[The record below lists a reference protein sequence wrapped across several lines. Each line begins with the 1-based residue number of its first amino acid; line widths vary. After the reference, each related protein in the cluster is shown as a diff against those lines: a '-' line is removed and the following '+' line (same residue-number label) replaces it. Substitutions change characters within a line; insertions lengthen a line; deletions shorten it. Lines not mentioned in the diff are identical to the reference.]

1 MEKSP
6 LTNFKRIYNE
16 NNNRTFLPSGLNGK
30 ALDISLDDIPSRKE
44 VREAIPNHCFTRQ
57 TNRSLFYLSRETLI
71 TILAPITF
79 IFISLDVARHHIKFL
94 GKLYLTFFSI
104 VTRDIEKR
112 QNNVTGASYYLLGC
126 LIVVYFFEDINLIMA
141 SLLVMSISDSV
152 AALIGVKY
160 GKTKIYGNKSLE
172 GSFSFF
178 LSTLIILYIFMPS
191 FSSFEYVII
200 SILIT
205 LVELFS
211 FYRIN
216 DNLTIPVF
224 SAILLKYFI

>member
-1 MEKSP
+1 M
-6 LTNFKRIYNE
+6 
-16 NNNRTFLPSGLNGK
+16 GK
-30 ALDISLDDIPSRKE
+30 I
-44 VREAIPNHCFTRQ
+44 
-57 TNRSLFYLSRETLI
+57 
-71 TILAPITF
+71 
-79 IFISLDVARHHIKFL
+79 
-94 GKLYLTFFSI
+94 YLTFFSI

-178 LSTLIILYIFMPS
+178 F
-191 FSSFEYVII
+191 
-200 SILIT
+200 
-205 LVELFS
+205 
-211 FYRIN
+211 IN
-216 DNLTIPVF
+216 LNNFI
-224 SAILLKYFI
+224 YFHP

>member
-1 MEKSP
+1 
-6 LTNFKRIYNE
+6 
-16 NNNRTFLPSGLNGK
+16 
-30 ALDISLDDIPSRKE
+30 
-44 VREAIPNHCFTRQ
+44 
-57 TNRSLFYLSRETLI
+57 
-71 TILAPITF
+71 
-79 IFISLDVARHHIKFL
+79 
-94 GKLYLTFFSI
+94 
-104 VTRDIEKR
+104 
-112 QNNVTGASYYLLGC
+112 
-126 LIVVYFFEDINLIMA
+126 MA

>member
-1 MEKSP
+1 MNSFNYKNEVLRKLIHLFDSIIP
-6 LTNFKRIYNE
+6 L
-16 NNNRTFLPSGLNGK
+16 
-30 ALDISLDDIPSRKE
+30 
-44 VREAIPNHCFTRQ
+44 
-57 TNRSLFYLSRETLI
+57 SLFYLPRETLI
-71 TILAPITF
+71 VILAPITF
-79 IFISLDVARHHIKFL
+79 VFIFLDIARHHIKFL

-191 FSSFEYVII
+191 FSSFEYVTI